1 MVLSLLRVS
10 FTLAIFI
17 LIVGF
22 IFIGFCFQK
31 ACFCTNAHLGAQGV
45 FKEGTKRHIT
55 FILTVLYGETLGQ
68 PVLS

>member
-10 FTLAIFI
+10 YFYTANFYFNCRIHFYRFLVSKG
-17 LIVGF
+17 LLLH
-22 IFIGFCFQK
+22 K
-31 ACFCTNAHLGAQGV
+31 RTLGA

-55 FILTVLYGETLGQ
+55 FAFTIFYDETLGQ